1 MYPDSF
7 TTVPEKT
14 KTDTVAKHG
23 SNASDGTVVC
33 DHESHA
39 RTGQTDMAHGRA
51 HAHGLCRTDYRR
63 HHTGQCS
70 VDTVSL
76 TIPRTSLRLCIS
88 LGADLSRNA
97 EGRLPRTR
105 AVVSTCMQRRGS
117 STPTRLVS
125 AKEELTTS
133 APSWPG
139 GVR

>member
-1 MYPDSF
+1 MARVYPDSF

-97 EGRLPRTR
+97 EGRLPVR
-105 AVVSTCMQRRGS
+105 S